1 MNKESIGEEMKK
13 IILVD
18 GNNLL
23 YRSYYATAY
32 SGSLLR
38 NSKGFPTN
46 ALYGFI
52 GMMNKIIHEEKPEYI
67 AVAFDIGKNF
77 RKEKYPF
84 YKEGRKKTPEEL
96 HMQEPYARKI
106 LKAMGVPY
114 FELAPYE
121 ADDIIGTFAQMVLED
136 DDFEGCI
143 ISSDRDLLQL
153 VSPQLEMKLL
163 KQKDY
168 IRYNMETFQKD
179 YGMDPIHIIDLKA
192 LAGDSSDNI
201 PGVSGIGEKTALNLL
216 HEYGTLEG
224 IYENI
229 DNIKGKTKEKLEND
243 KDKAFMSKEI
253 ATIYREV
260 PLDIKDLENIRYAP
274 LDGKELESLYEELE
288 FYSFLKNLRQEEV
301 ATKKLAFEK
310 VTDKTLLDEKEY
322 ALYLELDGN
331 NYHQANIIGMGLS
344 SEEKNYFVS
353 REQISSVL
361 TKIAD
366 KVLYTYDLKKNIV
379 ALNRLNIKMP
389 SCNTDLM
396 ILKALLDDS
405 SKDDI
410 AFYMVPNGYN
420 VNFLENLWKKDIILD
435 ETLEKEIA
443 LKARFIY
450 DTRDRAILD
459 IKRDDMYEL
468 FKNIEMPLAPVLA
481 DMEITGVKVDKSVL
495 EEMKKE
501 AKEKINILT
510 KEIHELAGEEFNIA
524 SPKQLGEILFIK
536 LGLPGG
542 KKTEKGYKTDVKV
555 LHKLLGV
562 HPIIAKVL
570 EYRNVRKLYDTYLE
584 GMQNYIMEDGKIHTI
599 FKQNFARTGRLSST
613 EPNLQ
618 NIPVRDEEGKKIRRA
633 FLPVNDLFLSA
644 DYSQIELRILAHI
657 SGSKELQEA
666 FINDQDIHTKVASDI
681 YGIPEKEVSKKMRST
696 AKAVIFGIVYGI
708 SGYGLG
714 ENLEISSKEA
724 KEFIEKYYELY
735 PGVKKYMDEIVK
747 EAILNG
753 SVRTLLK
760 RRRIIPE
767 LNSPQYM
774 VRQMGERIALNTPIQ
789 GTSADIIKKAMVE
802 IYDELKKQNLKSK
815 MILQVHDE
823 LIFDLI
829 EEEKEQVEKIVKDKM
844 THTIS
849 LDVPLKVSAD
859 YGVNWYDTK

>member
-1 MNKESIGEEMKK
+1 MNRESIGEEMKK

-229 DNIKGKTKEKLEND
+229 DKIKGKTKEKLEND

-260 PLDIKDLENIRYAP
+260 PLDIKDLENIRYTP
-274 LDGKELESLYEELE
+274 LDGKELEGLYEELE

-301 ATKKLAFEK
+301 ATKKFAFEK

-747 EAILNG
+747 EAVLNG